1 MPDEQTHLFISNL
14 YKKYQKAMIRRAY
27 KYTYNI
33 FDAEDIV
40 NNCWLVL
47 IQHTSTLKTIVPAAQ
62 STYIMRTVENAAI
75 DFMRARQHHAE
86 QLWEGTRKGVS
97 WLSVAEPLDIEAIV
111 QQREM
116 IMTYFSLLPPHEQK
130 ALRLKLGGLRAK
142 EVAQA
147 MNVSVSS
154 VRCYQARAIKRLR
167 AYVEHG
173 NEK

>member
-1 MPDEQTHLFISNL
+1 MLDEQLYLFISNI
-14 YKKYQKAMIRRAY
+14 YEKYHNAMIQRAW
-27 KYTYNI
+27 KYTRNA

-40 NNCWLVL
+40 SNCWLVL
-47 IQHTSTLKTIVPAAQ
+47 IQHASKLEIMVSAAQ

-75 DFMRARQHHAE
+75 DFIRARQHHAE
-86 QLWEGTRKGVS
+86 QLWEGTRKGAS

-116 IMTYFSLLPPHEQK
+116 IMRYFSLLPPHEQK
-130 ALRLKLGGLRAK
+130 ALGLKLDGLRAK
-142 EVAQA
+142 EIAQA

-167 AYVEHG
+167 AYVEHE

>member
-1 MPDEQTHLFISNL
+1 MPREQCNLFVSKL
-14 YKKYQKAMIRRAY
+14 YDKYQDAMVRRAY
-27 KYTYNI
+27 KYVENVA
-33 FDAEDIV
+33 DAEDIV
-40 NNCWLVL
+40 SKCWFVL
-47 IQHTSTLKTIVPAAQ
+47 IQHANKLETMVSAAR

-75 DFMRARQHHAE
+75 DFIRARQHHSE
-86 QLWEGTRKGVS
+86 QLWEGTRKVAS

-130 ALRLKLGGLRAK
+130 ALRLKLYGLRAK

-167 AYVEHG
+167 AYVEHE